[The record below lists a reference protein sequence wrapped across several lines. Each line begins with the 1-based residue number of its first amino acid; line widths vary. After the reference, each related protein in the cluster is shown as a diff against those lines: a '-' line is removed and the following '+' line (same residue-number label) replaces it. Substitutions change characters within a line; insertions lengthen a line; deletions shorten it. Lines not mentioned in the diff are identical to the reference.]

1 MAQVQNAIQFGSGVI
16 TIIPNAGNLGT
27 NPTPTRLKVLQDAQ
41 IDFKGELK
49 KLYGQLQAPVASA
62 RGKLDISGK
71 AKAACTNLADI
82 AGIYFG
88 ANVTAGSI
96 LPIDEI
102 HTPASSVT
110 PVAGSPSAG
119 DGIFTDMGVINN
131 NTGLSMVRVPSA
143 PAVGQYSFT
152 PATSTPTP
160 AAYVFNASETAT
172 SVLISFLLTSAS
184 AGATMPLTSN
194 PMGWAPVCQLGLFN
208 SFRNAQ
214 EFWFFNSVTLGQFS
228 RPTKQDDFW
237 VSDFDF
243 SINADASNTIG
254 YVCMA

>member
-1 MAQVQNAIQFGSGVI
+1 MQTQNQILFGSGAV
-16 TIIPNAGNLGT
+16 TFIPISGDLGS

-49 KLYGQLQAPVASA
+49 KLYGQLQVPVASA
-62 RGKLDISGK
+62 RGKVDISGK
-71 AKAACTNLADI
+71 AKCAAPNLSDI

-96 LPIDEI
+96 FPVDEI
-102 HTPASSVT
+102 HAVATSVT
-110 PVAGSPSAG
+110 PTVGSG
-119 DGIFTDMGVINN
+119 DNIFTDYGVINQA
-131 NTGLSMVRVPSA
+131 TGLSMVRVASS

-152 PATSTPTP
+152 AATTGGSPT
-160 AAYVFNASETAT
+160 AAEYAFNVSETAT
-172 SVLISFLLTSAS
+172 SVLISFLVTAAS
-184 AGATMPLTSN
+184 AGATMALAAQA
-194 PMGWAPVCQLGLFN
+194 MGWAPVCSMGLFN

-214 EFWFFNSVTLGQFS
+214 EFWQFNSVTLGQFS

-243 SINADASNTIG
+243 SVNADAAGNIG
-254 YVCMA
+254 YACAL